1 MCSYASTSPT
11 APPCNVRSVFLVYY
25 HPPPDDYLCVEAER
39 VVAMQGV
46 AFEQAGKKF
55 AVVVTDYVPVENSS
69 SSPTETFAVKK
80 SSLVGIDY
88 IVGFM
93 HSHNSGSP
101 EPSDTDLAGLPEGQ
115 VGAVWC
121 DGGVRWYTTG
131 DVEQLVPVA
140 NQD

>member
-1 MCSYASTSPT
+1 
-11 APPCNVRSVFLVYY
+11 
-25 HPPPDDYLCVEAER
+25 
-39 VVAMQGV
+39 MQGV